1 MANPT
6 NLVNFDVNFK
16 FLNLKSELFLFTAL
30 ADIPTKKWKNENYS
44 ADISWAGRALGPDQE
59 FIQMVVNKVKNT
71 LSTTNDETCSI
82 SLETLLSPPSGCC
95 PSPQISHLT
104 IIAQFLYRSFG
115 IEIKQV
121 DDMQSPKNMT
131 VSWHLDH
138 PLFNPPSPYLIKSR
152 KEQFRP
158 DCTLKFGAKLFP
170 VHGTVL
176 AARSPYFEKMFK
188 NSACPEAQL
197 GATIPVIMEGVEEN
211 SFEVLLD
218 YFYTGEL
225 DLKNASIQHIDDLV
239 NFSSYFA
246 LPHLERICIVHL
258 CTSVNPDNLKEYITL
273 ARHYQHEELES
284 ALIEHVQKEVT
295 PDNLESLLLLATTEK
310 IEGLSKTC
318 ITGIEKQIQK
328 VGYEPCGF
336 GESIHLEEF
345 KNFLDV
351 SIQCKSSAMLFAIV
365 AQMREVLSHPGYGTH
380 LEKLIEYLALV
391 CEYQPRFDW
400 LSTKSTN
407 DIHTMKDELYQQ
419 VIGSLKQRDTEL
431 YDEHFSWS
439 LMGECLA
446 VAKAYQLEDIT
457 NICMP
462 VLSKQIQK
470 NLEHPQIFDLV
481 KVCLEISE
489 DFRHPELRNACENVL
504 LIKMPS
510 NPIPLQLTD
519 SYNKILTLGNRFN
532 LTRVKEACENLK
544 Q

>member
-1 MANPT
+1 MAYPT
-6 NLVNFDVNFK
+6 NLVNFNVNFK
-16 FLNLKSELFLFTAL
+16 FVNLKSELFLFSAL
-30 ADIPTKKWKNENYS
+30 ADIPTQEWKNRNYS
-44 ADISWAGRALGPDQE
+44 ADISWAGKALGPDQE

-71 LSTTNDETCSI
+71 FSTTNDETCSI

-95 PSPQISHLT
+95 LSPQIRHLT
-104 IIAQFLYRSFG
+104 IIAQLLYRSYG

-138 PLFNPPSPYLIKSR
+138 PLLNPPSPYLIKSR
-152 KEQFRP
+152 KEGFRT

-188 NSACPEAQL
+188 NSAYPEAQL
-197 GATIPVIMEGVEEN
+197 GAVIPVIMEGVAEN

-218 YFYTGEL
+218 YFYTGKL

-246 LPHLERICIVHL
+246 LPHLEQICIVHL
-258 CTSVNPDNLKEYITL
+258 CSSVNADNLKEYITL

-295 PDNLESLLLLATTEK
+295 PDNLESLFLFATTEK
-310 IEGLSKTC
+310 IEGLSEIC

-328 VGYEPCGF
+328 IDYEPCGF
-336 GESIHLEEF
+336 GGSIHLEEF
-345 KNFLDV
+345 KKFLDV
-351 SIQCKSSAMLFAIV
+351 SIKCKSSSTLFAII
-365 AQMREVLSHPGYGTH
+365 AQMRETLSHPGYGTH

-400 LSTKSTN
+400 LSIKSTN
-407 DIHTMKDELYQQ
+407 DIHTMKDELYQE

-431 YDEHFSWS
+431 YESHFSWH
-439 LMGECLA
+439 LMAECLS
-446 VAKAYQLEDIT
+446 VAKAYQFEDIT
-457 NICMP
+457 NICLP
-462 VLSKQIQK
+462 VLCKQIQK
-470 NLEHPQIFDLV
+470 NLEDPQLFDLV
-481 KVCLEISE
+481 KGCLEISAE
-489 DFRHPELRNACENVL
+489 FRHPELRNTCENVL
-504 LIKMPS
+504 LIKMS
-510 NPIPLQLTD
+510 TSFD
-519 SYNKILTLGNRFN
+519 SYNKILSLANQFN
-532 LTRVKEACENLK
+532 LTRVKEKCENLK